1 MKKYEGFVRLKNGRR
16 ETFFT
21 LFRQT
26 LPRREKTPSVSFW
39 LVIRQ
44 ANFFPVFLHKKLK
57 KHRSFSERCA
67 RD

>member
-1 MKKYEGFVRLKNGRR
+1 MKKCEGFVRPENERR

-26 LPRREKTPSVSFW
+26 FASREKSPSVSFW
-39 LVIRQ
+39 LFIRQ
-44 ANFFPVFLHKKLK
+44 AHFVPIFLHKKLK
-57 KHRSFSERCA
+57 KHRSFQERCI

>member
-1 MKKYEGFVRLKNGRR
+1 M
-16 ETFFT
+16 
-21 LFRQT
+21 
-26 LPRREKTPSVSFW
+26 PRREKTPSVSFW

-44 ANFFPVFLHKKLK
+44 ANFFPIFLHKKLK